1 MTATRPK
8 IFGIGL
14 SKTGTTSLAHALE
27 ILGYRTKDYPG
38 LSRYRAG
45 DLSSVDLAVVDA
57 YDALTDTPIPSF
69 YRELDQR
76 YPGAKFILTVRAS
89 EGWLKSC
96 QKQFNEKLAAKQN
109 EAHNQLFLDLYGCT
123 AFEEQRFRDGYDRFV
138 RGVLD
143 YFRDRPGDL
152 LVIDVTAGEGWE
164 KLCPF
169 LGCAAPDLPFPK
181 ANVTQISWMNIND
194 IVAIAREAGRAA
206 LKACEAQRS
215 ARPLQQALRTLRG
228 GDAAAVERTSRK
240 THDLIAEGLGKLNPQ
255 VPMLSASTPAVSHHD
270 RAKWNH
276 VWLVDPLDGVA
287 GFLAGTGHFTVNIAL
302 VQDGVPIYGVVYA
315 PVTDTVFY
323 ARLGQGAFVAHGSD
337 APQRLGA
344 DVAPGAIDTAHAS
357 APTDA
362 GSLALRMCWVA
373 ANRMA
378 SCTCNDA
385 CQEWQTAAAQL
396 IATTAGKRVYDCHT
410 GQALRYNTEHL
421 THGCVAVESAAP
433 TLQ

>member
-45 DLSSVDLAVVDA
+45 DLSSVDLAVVEA

-96 QKQFNEKLAAKQN
+96 KKQFNEKLAAKQN

-123 AFEEQRFRDGYDRFV
+123 AFDEQRFRDGYDRFV

-143 YFRDRPGDL
+143 YFGDRPDDL

-169 LGCAAPDLPFPK
+169 LGRTPPDLPFPK

-194 IVAIAREAGRAA
+194 VVAIAREAGRAA
-206 LKACEAQRS
+206 LKACQTQHS
-215 ARPLQQALRTLRG
+215 TRPLQQALRTLRG
-228 GDAAAVERTSRK
+228 GDAAALERTARRA
-240 THDLIAEGLGKLNPQ
+240 HALIVEGLGKLNPQ
-255 VPMLSASTPAVSHHD
+255 VPVLSASTPAASHHE

-276 VWLVDPLDGVA
+276 VWLVDPLDGA
-287 GFLAGTGHFTVNIAL
+287 AAFLAGKGRFTVNIAL
-302 VQDGVPIYGVVYA
+302 VQDGAPIYGVVYD
-315 PVTDTVFY
+315 PVTDTAYY
-323 ARLGQGAFVAHGSD
+323 ARQEQGAFVVRGSD
-337 APQRLGA
+337 APQQLGTG
-344 DVAPGAIDTAHAS
+344 VAPGAIDAAHAS
-357 APTDA
+357 PLPAE

-373 ANRMA
+373 ENRMA
-378 SCTCNDA
+378 TCTCNDA
-385 CQEWQTAAAQL
+385 CREWQTAAAQL

-421 THGCVAVESAAP
+421 THGCVAVESASQAI
-433 TLQ
+433 Q

>member
-38 LSRYRAG
+38 LDRYRAG

-76 YPGAKFILTVRAS
+76 YPGSKFILTVRAP
-89 EGWLKSC
+89 EGWLNSC
-96 QKQFNEKLAAKQN
+96 KKQFNEKLAAKQN
-109 EAHNQLFLDLYGCT
+109 EAHNQLFLDLYGVT
-123 AFEEQRFRDGYDRFV
+123 AFDEQRFREGYDRFV

-143 YFRDRPGDL
+143 HFKDRPDDL

-169 LGCAAPDLPFPK
+169 LGRTAPVLPFPK
-181 ANVTQISWMNIND
+181 ANVTRISWMNIND
-194 IVAIAREAGRAA
+194 IVAIARDAGRTA
-206 LKACEAQRS
+206 LKICQSQRS

-228 GDAAAVERTSRK
+228 GDAAAMERTAHK
-240 THDLIAEGLGKLNPQ
+240 IHALIAEGLGKLNPQ
-255 VPMLSASTPAVSHHD
+255 VPVLSASSLAVPHHE
-270 RAKWNH
+270 RVKWNH
-276 VWLVDPLDGVA
+276 AWLVDPLDGA
-287 GFLAGTGHFTVNIAL
+287 SAFLAGKGRFTVNIAL
-302 VQDGVPIYGVVYA
+302 VQDGAPIYGAVYE
-315 PVTDTVFY
+315 PETDTVYY
-323 ARLGQGAFVAHGSD
+323 ARLGQGAFVARGSNT
-337 APQRLGA
+337 PQQLGVGA
-344 DVAPGAIDTAHAS
+344 APGTV
-357 APTDA
+357 DA
-362 GSLALRMCWVA
+362 ADALPSSTEGSLALRMCRVA
-373 ANRMA
+373 ENRME
-378 SCTCNDA
+378 SCICNDA
-385 CQEWQTAAAQL
+385 CREWQTAAAQL

-421 THGCVAVESAAP
+421 THGCVAVESVPEAI
-433 TLQ
+433 Q

>member
-76 YPGAKFILTVRAS
+76 YPGAKFILTIRAP

-96 QKQFNEKLAAKQN
+96 KKQFNEKLAAKQN

-123 AFEEQRFRDGYDRFV
+123 AFDEQRFRDGYDRFV
-138 RGVLD
+138 HGVLD

-194 IVAIAREAGRAA
+194 IVAIGREAGRAA

-228 GDAAAVERTSRK
+228 GDAAAVERTARK
-240 THDLIAEGLGKLNPQ
+240 THDLIAEGLSTLNPQ

-270 RAKWNH
+270 RARWNH

-315 PVTDTVFY
+315 PVTDTAFY
-323 ARLGQGAFVAHGSD
+323 ARLGQGAFMAHGSD
-337 APQRLGA
+337 APQQLGA
-344 DVAPGAIDTAHAS
+344 DAAPGTIDAAHAF
-357 APTDA
+357 PLTND
-362 GSLALRMCWVA
+362 GSLALRMCCVA

-378 SCTCNDA
+378 SCICNDA
-385 CQEWQTAAAQL
+385 CREWQTAAAQL

-421 THGCVAVESAAP
+421 THGCVAVESDA
-433 TLQ
+433 QVIQ